1 MQRERGERGEGE
13 RNGGLKGK
21 ERTILLH
28 NYNYASLYSECETI
42 AYNFRRERR
51 KVNYKAL
58 LEEKLPKVTG
68 GRVLRQTA
76 ADAELYAERGER
88 RPWE

>member
-1 MQRERGERGEGE
+1 M
-13 RNGGLKGK
+13 
-21 ERTILLH
+21 
-28 NYNYASLYSECETI
+28 
-42 AYNFRRERR
+42 AYNLRRERR

-76 ADAELYAERGER
+76 ADVELYAERGER